1 MVYLI
6 SETWKPHVSRFIN
19 YFQRGMNMIFDF
31 DQVIDRTGTE
41 SIKWRE
47 YDADVL
53 PLWVADMDF
62 RAPEPVIAA
71 LQARVAHGVFGYEDC
86 SPELREVL
94 VARLKA
100 LYGWEVAPESLVFL
114 PGVVPAFNLAVQAFV
129 APAEGL
135 LIQTPV
141 YPPILHTAATVG
153 VRSDSMPLTRQPD
166 GRYIVDFDVF
176 DRLAAN
182 AKMFLL
188 CNPHNPVG
196 RVFTAAELTRMAEAC
211 LRHNVLICSDEI
223 HGDLIFQGH
232 RHVPIAAL
240 SSEIADRTITL
251 MAPSKTFNIAGL
263 HGAFAVIP
271 NAELRRQF
279 NAARR
284 GILGSVN
291 LLAYTAVLS
300 AYRDGQPWLDALLC
314 YLEANRDFVADYVS
328 ANLPGI
334 RVTPPEGTYL
344 AWLDCRAAGIEGS
357 LHQFF
362 LERARVAV
370 NDGPTFGPGGEGF
383 VRLNFGCPRALLVE
397 GLERMRAALTGRE

>member
-1 MVYLI
+1 MD
-6 SETWKPHVSRFIN
+6 FN
-19 YFQRGMNMIFDF
+19 F
-31 DQVIDRTGTE
+31 DQVVERTGTA

-94 VARLKA
+94 VARLQA
-100 LYGWEVAPESLVFL
+100 LYGWTVAPEALVFL

-129 APAEGL
+129 APGSGL

-141 YPPILHTAATVG
+141 YPPILHAAATVG
-153 VRSDSMPLTRQPD
+153 VRSDAMVLTPGAD
-166 GRYIVDFDVF
+166 GRYGVDFDVF
-176 DRLAAN
+176 DQMV
-182 AKMFLL
+182 AKAQMFLL

-196 RVFTAAELTRMAEAC
+196 RVFTEAELTRMAEAC

-232 RHVPIAAL
+232 RHIPVATL
-240 SSEIADRTITL
+240 SSDIADRTITL

-271 NAELRRQF
+271 NAELRRKF

-291 LLAYTAVLS
+291 LLAYTAMLA
-300 AYRDGQPWLDALLC
+300 AYRDGQPWLDALLR
-314 YLEANRDFVADYVS
+314 YLEANRDFVSDYVTTH
-328 ANLPGI
+328 LPGV

-344 AWLDCRAAGIEGS
+344 AWLDCRAAGIAGS

-362 LERARVAV
+362 VERARVAV

-383 VRLNFGCPRALLVE
+383 VRLNFGCPRALLAE
-397 GLERMRAALTGRE
+397 GLERMRVALTERE